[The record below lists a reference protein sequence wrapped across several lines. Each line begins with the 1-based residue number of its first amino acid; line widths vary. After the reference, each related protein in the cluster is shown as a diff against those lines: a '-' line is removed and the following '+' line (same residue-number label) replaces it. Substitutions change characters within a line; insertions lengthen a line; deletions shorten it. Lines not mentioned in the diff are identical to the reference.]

1 MQWCKIAV
9 ISQTGNQIGHM
20 PPVATHQCGK
30 DKAAKQGKIPEK
42 TTVAYLRHGLTG
54 LGPYQTFKV
63 SALVNYQWR
72 VQHGSGTKKHTKRP
86 KNPTPQRSHLNLKY
100 GTASYFLFTLPFT
113 SLWSLVD
120 TYTAVHACIEVIR
133 LNINS
138 STNSL
143 EKAFPTL
150 SFPIC
155 CIWMFL
161 TST

>member
-1 MQWCKIAV
+1 MSQNASICTYCKQSV
-9 ISQTGNQIGHM
+9 NFTDST
-20 PPVATHQCGK
+20 
-30 DKAAKQGKIPEK
+30 KAAKQGKIPEK

-100 GTASYFLFTLPFT
+100 GTTSYFLFTSSFT

-120 TYTAVHACIEVIR
+120 TYTAVHARIEV
-133 LNINS
+133 NINS

-155 CIWMFL
+155 CIWIFP
-161 TST
+161 TWT